1 METKTE
7 GQSQSPENKD
17 KERRDRDTGQ
27 GTEPQI
33 GQQGQLR
40 WERIDQL
47 TNILYQFGKLLLT
60 QATFTLQSPSISSGV
75 FIANL
80 FPSLHCVLTCIIKT
94 YFLSGV

>member
-40 WERIDQL
+40 WERTPDLVWPRGWFSQRTRGL
-47 TNILYQFGKLLLT
+47 E
-60 QATFTLQSPSISSGV
+60 V
-75 FIANL
+75 
-80 FPSLHCVLTCIIKT
+80 
-94 YFLSGV
+94 